1 LRKSITIYPAP
12 FLSSCEQ
19 RGTMMDELML
29 RQLGGFFG
37 TTEVWLGVAYLVG
50 MFAVLV
56 FRPQQ
61 IENVYLFRV
70 SYILFGLNLIV
81 PGVLNALASLTTM
94 GGGLRGGG
102 DPAIAM
108 TVFQFTAV
116 LAKIL
121 LGLSIIFALSSLKR
135 YRAVEEPWDS
145 PAEREERHER
155 HERDESHD

>member
-1 LRKSITIYPAP
+1 
-12 FLSSCEQ
+12 
-19 RGTMMDELML
+19 MDELAF
-29 RQLGGFFG
+29 RQLGGLFG

-50 MFAVLV
+50 MFAVLI

-94 GGGLRGGG
+94 DGGFRGGG
-102 DPAIAM
+102 DHAIAM

-121 LGLSIIFALSSLKR
+121 LGLSIIFALSSLRR

-145 PAEREERHER
+145 RA
-155 HERDESHD
+155 ERDESPD